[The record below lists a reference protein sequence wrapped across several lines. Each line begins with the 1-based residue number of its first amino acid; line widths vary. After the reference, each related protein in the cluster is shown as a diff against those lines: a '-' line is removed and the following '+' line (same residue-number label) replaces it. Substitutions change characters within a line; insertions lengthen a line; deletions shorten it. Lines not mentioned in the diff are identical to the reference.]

1 MKEYDL
7 RNKYFDQLLG
17 NSKLKWMGQNTN
29 HIPTHEYVIEAMVE
43 SIKNEEFHAYAPPL
57 GLEVL
62 RKKILIDLGLDD
74 YCAMITDGAVSG
86 LFNVCKILCS
96 GRNEMITTDPTWI
109 WPVQFATSTGS
120 SVTQIPIYGNEYEYT
135 LQWDRLEAQITD
147 DTGILYLV
155 DPNNPLGTVI
165 NEETA
170 SQIGRIAKD
179 HDLIVIHD
187 CTYRDFAEKHTL
199 IANYY
204 PQKTITVCSFSK
216 WLGMAGMRI
225 GVVISSGTMMDEI
238 AKCPPNILGSSLVA
252 QRGAVAG
259 LEIKNEWFP
268 EVNRIQRN
276 NQEKI
281 FNKLIKID
289 ELSMPVYPSQGPFV
303 IIEIDDADIKPEALS
318 YVYSKHNILIR
329 QGSYHTKRFGNKFI
343 KVSLTVPEEWVT
355 EFIDLLSTSVEEA
368 REIKEQAAVKLQLCG
383 LSQG

>member
-147 DTGILYLV
+147 DT
-155 DPNNPLGTVI
+155 
-165 NEETA
+165 
-170 SQIGRIAKD
+170 
-179 HDLIVIHD
+179 
-187 CTYRDFAEKHTL
+187 DF
-199 IANYY
+199 
-204 PQKTITVCSFSK
+204 
-216 WLGMAGMRI
+216 
-225 GVVISSGTMMDEI
+225 
-238 AKCPPNILGSSLVA
+238 
-252 QRGAVAG
+252 
-259 LEIKNEWFP
+259 
-268 EVNRIQRN
+268 
-276 NQEKI
+276 
-281 FNKLIKID
+281 
-289 ELSMPVYPSQGPFV
+289 
-303 IIEIDDADIKPEALS
+303 
-318 YVYSKHNILIR
+318 
-329 QGSYHTKRFGNKFI
+329 NKFI
-343 KVSLTVPEEWVT
+343 SKSFSVITSLPNKNIV
-355 EFIDLLSTSVEEA
+355 L
-368 REIKEQAAVKLQLCG
+368 
-383 LSQG
+383 